1 MSSVEKSLNMLSS
14 HPYLDFQSNAK
25 ENYFMQDDLKSFR
38 IPFIEIEE
46 MKYICNK
53 EASEKIQLSKVKV

>member
-1 MSSVEKSLNMLSS
+1 MLSS
-14 HPYLDFQSNAK
+14 YPYLNFQSNAK
-25 ENYFMQDDLKSFR
+25 ENYFTQDDLKSFK
-38 IPFIEIEE
+38 IPFTEIEE

>member
-1 MSSVEKSLNMLSS
+1 MLSS

-25 ENYFMQDDLKSFR
+25 EDYFTQDDLKSFR

-46 MKYICNK
+46 MKYIYNK